1 MTRAMTAEQAREI
14 DRRAVEVC
22 GMSSL
27 VLMENAGRGAVDALE
42 RLGIA
47 GPVVIV
53 CGGGN
58 NGGDGLVMVRH
69 LDLRGR
75 QVRVALWGDAA
86 RMSADAA
93 ANLQVL
99 RHCDVPIERFLS
111 DFDAARLNRLL
122 DGADWIVDSL
132 FGTGFRGPMRA
143 PYAEVIAALNA
154 APARRLAIDLPSGLN
169 ANTGEASTPT
179 FRADHTVTFVAPKVG
194 FGSPAAQ
201 PFLGEVHVTDIGAP
215 RRLIDAVII

>member
-58 NGGDGLVMVRH
+58 NGGDGLVMARH
-69 LDLRGR
+69 LDLRGH
-75 QVRVALWGDAA
+75 QVGVALWGDAA